1 MTSLRPFGLCI
12 ELIYILAMDSNDLDD
27 DAPQLVDV
35 SAPALTE
42 VERPMSPSELKFP
55 RVPITIVTGMYIFD

>member
-1 MTSLRPFGLCI
+1 
-12 ELIYILAMDSNDLDD
+12 MDSNDLDD